1 MKTEEKEMNTA
12 DLTVALTQLVC
23 SPEKNENL
31 EKMEKYVKEAARK
44 KADLIAFPEGFMF
57 HHSKEESLEN
67 KFKKSESLNGKF
79 VSEVKKLAKKYK
91 IYITFGMHESANS
104 GFRTYNTTVTIDD
117 KGKIAN
123 VYRKTHLYDA
133 FDMRESDQNIPG
145 TEKPKVFKIKNINI
159 GVIVCY
165 EIRFPEMSRT
175 LALNGADLILVPSNW
190 IKGYNKEDFW
200 LSSIKTRAMENTVYV
215 GTSNQIGNIS
225 TGITS
230 FVDPLGIIVERATE
244 EEEMFIQYVR
254 KDRIL
259 QARKI
264 LPLLSQRNT
273 SIYF

>member
-1 MKTEEKEMNTA
+1 MNDS
-12 DLTVALTQLVC
+12 DLTVALTQLVS
-23 SPEKNENL
+23 SPEKDENL
-31 EKMEKYVKEAARK
+31 EKMGMYVKEASKRN
-44 KADLIAFPEGFMF
+44 ADLIAFPEGFMF
-57 HHSKEESLEN
+57 HHSKEEGLET
-67 KFKKSESLNGKF
+67 KFEKSESLNGKF
-79 VSEVKKLAKKYK
+79 VNSVKGLAKKYK
-91 IYITFGMHESANS
+91 INIIFGMHERPPSKL
-104 GFRTYNTTVTIDD
+104 RTYNTTVTVDD

-133 FDMRESDQNIPG
+133 FDMKESDQNIPG
-145 TEKPKVFKIKNINI
+145 TDKPKVFKIKNINI

-165 EIRFPEMSRT
+165 EIRFPEMART
-175 LALNGADLILVPSNW
+175 LALSGADLIIVPSNW
-190 IKGYNKEDFW
+190 IKGYNKEDLW

-244 EEEMFIQYVR
+244 EEGMFIQYVK

-259 QARKI
+259 EARKI

-273 SIYF
+273 SVYF